1 VILEVEQADERHDIG
16 VVVDAVSA
24 VLEIADADIEPAPGF
39 GANLRADFISGMGKI
54 GEKFAIIL
62 DIAKVL
68 SIEELA
74 LLAGAGGGQAQLPAG
89 QPAAQQ
95 G

>member
-1 VILEVEQADERHDIG
+1 
-16 VVVDAVSA
+16 
-24 VLEIADADIEPAPGF
+24 
-39 GANLRADFISGMGKI
+39 MGKI
-54 GEKFAIIL
+54 GEQFAIIL

-89 QPAAQQ
+89 HAAAQR